1 MKGNFWINYMID
13 TRVSTQ
19 YMDKND
25 TTTKKVNVKRQKIN
39 LRGHKNGY
47 NKIGYNLNF
56 SFN

>member
-1 MKGNFWINYMID
+1 MID

-39 LRGHKNGY
+39 LRDHKNGY